1 MLQSGKGHL
10 EVSELRC
17 GVGGSVGALSAWR
30 LDGGLGEAP
39 SVATGRA
46 LATGRW
52 WGRQD
57 KVAFCG
63 EMQAAGPS
71 SRGAAFAGTRTGTED
86 SKIDRDDKEEEL
98 FEKPASAVSIPWGAA
113 PVRPWGRGLVGELS
127 TMGGGGR
134 WKMKGDG

>member
-1 MLQSGKGHL
+1 MTQSGKGHL

-17 GVGGSVGALSAWR
+17 GVGGSVGAPSAWR
-30 LDGGLGEAP
+30 LDGGIGEAP
-39 SVATGRA
+39 SVAWTGRA

-57 KVAFCG
+57 KVAFGG
-63 EMQAAGPS
+63 EMTAAGRR
-71 SRGAAFAGTRTGTED
+71 SRALAAFAGNKAGTED

-127 TMGGGGR
+127 TMEGGAAG
-134 WKMKGDG
+134 K

>member
-1 MLQSGKGHL
+1 MKYAERLGRMLQSGKGHL

-57 KVAFCG
+57 KVAFGG
-63 EMQAAGPS
+63 EMKAAGPC
-71 SRGAAFAGTRTGTED
+71 SRTSAAFAGNKAGTEE
-86 SKIDRDDKEEEL
+86 SKIDRDDNKRRNCSKSRQVQSP
-98 FEKPASAVSIPWGAA
+98 F
-113 PVRPWGRGLVGELS
+113 RGELRRCAL
-127 TMGGGGR
+127 GAVG
-134 WKMKGDG
+134 